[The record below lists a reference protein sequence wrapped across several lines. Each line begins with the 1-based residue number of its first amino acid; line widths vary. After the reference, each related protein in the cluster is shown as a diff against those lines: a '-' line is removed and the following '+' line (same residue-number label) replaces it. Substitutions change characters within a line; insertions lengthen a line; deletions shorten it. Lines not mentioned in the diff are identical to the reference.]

1 MRRMMPAVLGLII
14 LLTSACICLPEKAE
28 VGGDKIALI
37 RLEGVISEEGQ
48 FTLSPAITPERVSE
62 LLERAAED
70 EKIKAVVLRIN
81 SPGGSAAAS
90 WEIARM
96 IKDFQK
102 PIVVSMGDTATSGGL
117 YISVYADKI
126 IANPNTI
133 TGSIGVLSE
142 VFIVE
147 GLLEKLGIEA
157 EVIKSGE
164 HKDMIAGLRPL
175 TPKEREILQRICDE
189 LHEEFV
195 RAVAEG
201 RKMEEEE
208 VRRIATG
215 EIFTG
220 RRALELGLVDEL
232 GGLEEAIEAA
242 ADLAGLEPG
251 AYEVEELE
259 IPWWERMFR
268 DLFSDLALPLRTEE
282 ELLILKAIEGW
293 NRIPRY

>member
-28 VGGDKIALI
+28 FKGDKIALI